1 MTEERLAAPPE
12 ARLRWAR
19 RHRNWTLARVVQ
31 EIDERMAG
39 SGVTESLVSAWE
51 LGKRKTSLRYRGIL
65 CSIYDMSPEQLFA
78 DQDGPDVSLALVAG
92 PDWTAHAVRLLPS
105 YDELLGALEDVV
117 RGAHHCLVA
126 AGSRSRDVPY
136 LAEIERVLKE
146 RSRLVHYRL
155 LFGPPR
161 WQLLKD
167 HLVRLLELRDPDS
180 WEQGIKTLHI
190 GICEDPW
197 EPARFFCASER
208 RAVVML
214 PSLTTAGNFDCGVL
228 LLDPSDALS
237 LVQHGKQLYPGMRKL
252 ETLDAVRELR
262 VLQ

>member
-1 MTEERLAAPPE
+1 VTEERLAAPPE
-12 ARLRWAR
+12 SRLRRAR

-31 EIDERMAG
+31 EIDKRMPG

-51 LGKRKTSLRYRGIL
+51 LGKRKTSLRYREVL
-65 CSIYDMSPEQLFA
+65 CAIYGMPPEELFA
-78 DQDGPDVSLALVAG
+78 DQDRPDGSLALVAG
-92 PDWTAHAVRLLPS
+92 SDSTPHAVRLLPS
-105 YDELLGALEDVV
+105 YDELLGTLEEVV

-126 AGSRSRDVPY
+126 AGSRSRDIPY
-136 LAEIERVLKE
+136 LAEIERVVEE
-146 RSRLVHYRL
+146 RPRLVHYRL

-161 WQLLKD
+161 WQPLKD

-180 WEQGIKTLHI
+180 WEQGTKTLHI

-228 LLDPSDALS
+228 LLDPSDAQG
-237 LVQHGKQLYPGMRKL
+237 LVQHGKQVYPGMRKL
-252 ETLDAVRELR
+252 ESIDAVRQLR